1 MNIRVSN
8 PKPDTD
14 EWRDLC
20 AAVELWESDESLPF
34 WRREQNRLAA
44 DEPFPANYPLTL
56 QSGIYLNGER
66 ARLSESSL
74 ETAMKTVMLEK
85 IHALSHQL
93 AEQLSQEV
101 ILDDVDL
108 LHLKSRIRLVERLA
122 QRLLKR
128 SDKSVSVREMGNCL
142 GLTPIPISSLNE
154 KSFAD

>member
-1 MNIRVSN
+1 
-8 PKPDTD
+8 
-14 EWRDLC
+14 
-20 AAVELWESDESLPF
+20 
-34 WRREQNRLAA
+34 
-44 DEPFPANYPLTL
+44 
-56 QSGIYLNGER
+56 
-66 ARLSESSL
+66 
-74 ETAMKTVMLEK
+74 MKTVMLEK

-122 QRLLKR
+122 QRLLER

-154 KSFAD
+154 KSFAG